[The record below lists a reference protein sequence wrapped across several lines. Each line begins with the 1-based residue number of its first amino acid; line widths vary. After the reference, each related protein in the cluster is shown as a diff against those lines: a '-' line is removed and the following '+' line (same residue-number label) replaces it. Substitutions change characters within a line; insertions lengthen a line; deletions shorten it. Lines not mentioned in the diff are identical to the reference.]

1 MQAAQIF
8 NRENKHISSHKK
20 MFNYK
25 NNLSETLV
33 YFDDIKITI
42 SNLNYFFTQKIL
54 YQFGHN
60 LFLSGYGVY
69 ISNPYVYIQTICTY
83 IFVIYIYAS
92 LGYLQ

>member
-1 MQAAQIF
+1 
-8 NRENKHISSHKK
+8 

-60 LFLSGYGVY
+60 LFLSGYG
-69 ISNPYVYIQTICTY
+69 
-83 IFVIYIYAS
+83 IYIHAS
-92 LGYLQ
+92 RISTIKRYKQICKINIKLNAL

>member
-1 MQAAQIF
+1 
-8 NRENKHISSHKK
+8 

-69 ISNPYVYIQTICTY
+69 CSCTY
-83 IFVIYIYAS
+83 MHLSDIYNKRDTNRYVKLI
-92 LGYLQ
+92 

>member
-1 MQAAQIF
+1 
-8 NRENKHISSHKK
+8 

-60 LFLSGYGVY
+60 LFLSGYGC
-69 ISNPYVYIQTICTY
+69 IHTTY
-83 IFVIYIYAS
+83 MH

>member
-1 MQAAQIF
+1 
-8 NRENKHISSHKK
+8 

-60 LFLSGYGVY
+60 LFLSGYGY
-69 ISNPYVYIQTICTY
+69 IYVYTY
-83 IFVIYIYAS
+83 MH

>member
-1 MQAAQIF
+1 
-8 NRENKHISSHKK
+8 

-69 ISNPYVYIQTICTY
+69 SYMADSMTCSRGERN
-83 IFVIYIYAS
+83 
-92 LGYLQ
+92 LGLGIDMIRLDLSGPNDHQG